1 MRRIHR
7 KLLVS
12 LQCFIFANCVIC
24 NFSLY
29 YGLCSFICIYA
40 IFYTWKQ
47 ILKRGFVVWQSILC
61 VNLTGYRNAQIAGK
75 HYFCVSVRVFLG
87 EISILLSSLSEEA
100 LPAPSWPGVIQ
111 SVEELNE
118 QEGQGRVNS
127 DSLPDL
133 GCPFSPALDLRA
145 PGSWAFVLWDF

>member
-75 HYFCVSVRVFLG
+75 HYFWASSKVLPS
-87 EISILLSSLSEEA
+87 ETSIWINELSKL
-100 LPAPSWPGVIQ
+100 
-111 SVEELNE
+111 
-118 QEGQGRVNS
+118 
-127 DSLPDL
+127 
-133 GCPFSPALDLRA
+133 FSPVWVGVTQSTEGLIRKKKSKRIHVFFPLTLLFKRNIYSHLLLPLDRYL
-145 PGSWAFVLWDF
+145 